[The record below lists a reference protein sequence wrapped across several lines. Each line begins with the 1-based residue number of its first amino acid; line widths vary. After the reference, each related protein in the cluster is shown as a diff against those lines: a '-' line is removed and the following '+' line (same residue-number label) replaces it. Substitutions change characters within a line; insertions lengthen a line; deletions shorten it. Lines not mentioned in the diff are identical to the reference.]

1 MSQVDNGN
9 AHSDAVDFI
18 PGSEGDNP
26 IPVNIT
32 KGDHPPT
39 YFETE
44 PEPPQGKGDDLIFND

>member
-18 PGSEGDNP
+18 PGSKGDNP
-26 IPVNIT
+26 IPVDM

-39 YFETE
+39 YFKTE
-44 PEPPQGKGDDLIFND
+44 PEPPQG